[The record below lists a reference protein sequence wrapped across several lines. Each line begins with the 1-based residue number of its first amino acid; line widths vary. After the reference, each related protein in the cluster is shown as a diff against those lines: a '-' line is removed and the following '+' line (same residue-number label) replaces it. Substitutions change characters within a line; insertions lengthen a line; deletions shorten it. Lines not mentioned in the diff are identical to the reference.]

1 MKALNIKKY
10 RLFIIVILINFLLL
24 FTWPRAAQL
33 SVHNSLDFL
42 LEVIK
47 ILPPVMILMGL
58 LEVWVPRE
66 MFETYL
72 GIESGF
78 RGALISILI
87 GSVAAGPLF
96 AAFPIAVSLKHK
108 GVRTANIVIFLGSW
122 ATIKVPM
129 LIMESNFI
137 GLHFALLRLVIT
149 IPFILGIGYLM
160 EKLLKENKGESWQK

>member
-1 MKALNIKKY
+1 MTVQNIKKY
-10 RLFIIVILINFLLL
+10 RLFIIVIIINFILLIS
-24 FTWPRAAQL
+24 WPKTAQL
-33 SVHNSLDFL
+33 SALNSLDFL
-42 LEVIK
+42 FEVIK
-47 ILPPVMILMGL
+47 ILPPVMMLMGL

-78 RGALISILI
+78 RGSLIAILI

-96 AAFPIAVSLKHK
+96 AAFPIAISLKHK
-108 GVRTANIVIFLGSW
+108 GVRTSNIVIFLGSW

-137 GLHFALLRLVIT
+137 GLHFALLRLLIT

-160 EKLLKENKGESWQK
+160 EKLLKEKLTTTE